1 MNNGSSVFTLL
12 FFAAILLLVL
22 FSRKSDPEAKR
33 RKDLAALAQK
43 LHLRFNPGNDCE
55 LAEKFSFLSWLRRGD
70 VRYAYNVFHGC
81 HLEYPV
87 TIFDYHFSTP
97 GGGKSGGYDYY
108 WSAFVV
114 EMKTNFPDMIISH
127 ESRESRLAEA
137 LGGSHIA
144 FESAEFTRAFRVRSS
159 DKKFAYDVCHPK
171 MMEYL
176 LANQDLTVEISG
188 AGLAVLFE
196 DWLRPEKIEA
206 NLSRLIEI
214 RKLLPDYLFAK
225 TDADTGVKA

>member
-1 MNNGSSVFTLL
+1 MNNGSPVCT
-12 FFAAILLLVL
+12 FFFIAAILLLVL
-22 FSRKSDPEAKR
+22 FFRKSDPEAKR

-43 LHLRFNPGNDCE
+43 LHLRFSPNNDFKT
-55 LAEKFSFLSWLRRGD
+55 AEKFSFLTWLRRGD

-97 GGGKSGGYDYY
+97 GSGKSGGYDYY
-108 WSAFVV
+108 WSAFIV
-114 EMKTNFPDMIISH
+114 EMKTNLPDMIISH
-127 ESRESRLAEA
+127 ESWESRLVET
-137 LGGSHIA
+137 LGESHVT
-144 FESAEFTRAFRVRSS
+144 FESAAFSRTFRVRSS

-214 RKLLPDYLFAK
+214 RKLLPNYLFAK
-225 TDADTGVKA
+225 TGAGTGIEA

>member
-1 MNNGSSVFTLL
+1 MSNNTIPTILIGIIVAVIAGSL
-12 FFAAILLLVL
+12 
-22 FSRKSDPEAKR
+22 SRKSDPEAKR
-33 RKDLAALAQK
+33 RNDLGALARK
-43 LHLRFNPGNDCE
+43 LKLQFNPKNDFK
-55 LAEKFSFLSWLRRGD
+55 LAEKFSVLSWLRRGD

-97 GGGKSGGYDYY
+97 GSGKSGGYDYY